1 MRNFP
6 VFASDVNPKFPF
18 AAQCDRGNFPLD
30 LILRFRYAPRKY
42 EKIVLL
48 IPTPDDSMNFPFKI
62 HVKLIMAVVFAGLT
76 MTGVGCTNM
85 SAEGRNSQGLRY
97 FQQARYDMA
106 ISEFQTAVN
115 QSPDSPEGY
124 YNIGMTYHTL
134 GQSQREATYYA
145 QAEQYYKL
153 CLSKNRDHEACRQNY
168 AELMFETGRV
178 VEAFHFLHDWEVVY
192 KDAAAPK
199 LAMAKLYNDAGRPE
213 DALTYLNAA
222 ALKEPQNAQVYN
234 ALGKFREAYGDLN
247 LALENYRVSYQLNP
261 AQPEI
266 ATKIAQL
273 SGQSVG
279 NMTSIS
285 QSIPQK
291 EFKPPQNFDSPTRVA
306 SRNRF

>member
-1 MRNFP
+1 
-6 VFASDVNPKFPF
+6 
-18 AAQCDRGNFPLD
+18 
-30 LILRFRYAPRKY
+30 
-42 EKIVLL
+42 
-48 IPTPDDSMNFPFKI
+48 MNFLSKI
-62 HVKLIMAVVFAGLT
+62 IAVYIVPVLFVSMAMLGI
-76 MTGVGCTNM
+76 GCTNM
-85 SAEGRNSQGLRY
+85 TAEGRNSQGVRY

-134 GQSQREATYYA
+134 GQSNREATYYA

-153 CLSKNRDHEACRQNY
+153 CLSKNQNHEACRQKY

-178 VEAFHFLHDWEVVY
+178 VEAFNFLHDWEVAN

-199 LAMAKLYNDAGRPE
+199 LAMAKFYQDAGRHE

-222 ALKEPQNAQVYN
+222 AIKEPQNAKVYN
-234 ALGKFREAYGDLN
+234 ALGKFREAYGDLA

-261 AQPEI
+261 AQQEI
-266 ATKIAQL
+266 ATKIEQL

-279 NMTSIS
+279 HMAITSQTIS
-285 QSIPQK
+285 QK
-291 EFKPPQNFDSPTRVA
+291 EFKLPQNFDSPTRIA

>member
-1 MRNFP
+1 MNL
-6 VFASDVNPKFPF
+6 
-18 AAQCDRGNFPLD
+18 PLKINSVYFVG
-30 LILRFRYAPRKY
+30 ILL
-42 EKIVLL
+42 V
-48 IPTPDDSMNFPFKI
+48 S
-62 HVKLIMAVVFAGLT
+62 LT
-76 MTGVGCTNM
+76 MLCIGCTNM
-85 SAEGRNSQGLRY
+85 TAEGRNSQGVRY

-124 YNIGMTYHTL
+124 YNIGMTYHAL
-134 GQSQREATYYA
+134 GQSNREATYYA

-153 CLSKNRDHEACRQNY
+153 CLSKNTNHEACRQKY

-178 VEAFHFLHDWEVVY
+178 VEAFNFLHDWEVVN

-199 LAMAKLYNDAGRPE
+199 LAMAKLYQDARRPE

-222 ALKEPQNAQVYN
+222 ALKDPQNAQVYN
-234 ALGKFREAYGDLN
+234 ALGKFREAYGDLT

-266 ATKIAQL
+266 ATKISQL

-279 NMTSIS
+279 NIPSTA
-285 QSIPQK
+285 QSVPQK
-291 EFKPPQNFDSPTRVA
+291 EFKPPQTFDSPTRIA

>member
-1 MRNFP
+1 
-6 VFASDVNPKFPF
+6 
-18 AAQCDRGNFPLD
+18 
-30 LILRFRYAPRKY
+30 
-42 EKIVLL
+42 
-48 IPTPDDSMNFPFKI
+48 MNFPFQIKTKYFLAI
-62 HVKLIMAVVFAGLT
+62 LLVIPT
-76 MTGVGCTNM
+76 MLEIGCTNM
-85 SAEGRNSQGLRY
+85 TAEGRNSQGVRY

-106 ISEFQTAVN
+106 ISEFQNAVN

-134 GQSQREATYYA
+134 GQSNREATYYA

-153 CLSKNRDHEACRQNY
+153 CLSKNQNHEACRQKY
-168 AELMFETGRV
+168 AELLFETGRV
-178 VEAFHFLHDWEVVY
+178 IEAFNFLHDWEVVN
-192 KDAAAPK
+192 KDAASPK
-199 LAMAKLYNDAGRPE
+199 LAMARLYQDAGRPE

-234 ALGKFREAYGDLN
+234 ALGKFREAYGDLT

-279 NMTSIS
+279 YMVATT
-285 QSIPQK
+285 QSVPKK
-291 EFKPPQNFDSPTRVA
+291 EFKPQQTFDSPTRIA

>member
-1 MRNFP
+1 
-6 VFASDVNPKFPF
+6 
-18 AAQCDRGNFPLD
+18 
-30 LILRFRYAPRKY
+30 
-42 EKIVLL
+42 
-48 IPTPDDSMNFPFKI
+48 MNFHFKI
-62 HVKLIMAVVFAGLT
+62 NSKYCVALLLVILT
-76 MTGVGCTNM
+76 MPGMGCTNM
-85 SAEGRNSQGLRY
+85 TAEGRNSQGVRY

-115 QSPDSPEGY
+115 QNPDSPEGY
-124 YNIGMTYHTL
+124 YHIGMTYHTL
-134 GQSQREATYYA
+134 GQSNREATYYA

-153 CLSKNRDHEACRQNY
+153 CLSKSQNHEACRQKY
-168 AELMFETGRV
+168 AELLFETGRV
-178 VEAFHFLHDWEVVY
+178 VEAFNFLHDWEVVN

-199 LAMAKLYNDAGRPE
+199 LAMAKLYQDAGRPE
-213 DALTYLNAA
+213 DALTYFNAA

-234 ALGKFREAYGDLN
+234 ALGKFREAYGDLT

-279 NMTSIS
+279 NTASTS
-285 QSIPQK
+285 QPIPQK
-291 EFKPPQNFDSPTRVA
+291 EFKPPQNFDSPTRIA

>member
-1 MRNFP
+1 MNLSFKT
-6 VFASDVNPKFPF
+6 N
-18 AAQCDRGNFPLD
+18 
-30 LILRFRYAPRKY
+30 IKY
-42 EKIVLL
+42 VVAVL
-48 IPTPDDSMNFPFKI
+48 
-62 HVKLIMAVVFAGLT
+62 FAGPTLLAI
-76 MTGVGCTNM
+76 GCTNM
-85 SAEGRNSQGLRY
+85 TAEGRNSQGVRY

-115 QSPDSPEGY
+115 QNPDSPEGY
-124 YNIGMTYHTL
+124 YYIGMTYHTL
-134 GQSQREATYYA
+134 GQNNREATYYA

-153 CLSKNRDHEACRQNY
+153 CLSKNQNHEACRQKY
-168 AELMFETGRV
+168 AELLFETGRV
-178 VEAFHFLHDWEVVY
+178 VEAFNFLHDWEVVH

-199 LAMAKLYNDAGRPE
+199 LAMAKLYNDAGRLE

-234 ALGKFREAYGDLN
+234 ALGKFREAYGDLT
-247 LALENYRVSYQLNP
+247 LALENYRVSYQLDP

-279 NMTSIS
+279 HMASTS
-285 QSIPQK
+285 QPVLQK

-306 SRNRF
+306 SRNRY

>member
-1 MRNFP
+1 
-6 VFASDVNPKFPF
+6 
-18 AAQCDRGNFPLD
+18 
-30 LILRFRYAPRKY
+30 
-42 EKIVLL
+42 
-48 IPTPDDSMNFPFKI
+48 MNFHFKI
-62 HVKLIMAVVFAGLT
+62 NSKYCVALLLVILT
-76 MTGVGCTNM
+76 MPGMGCTNM
-85 SAEGRNSQGLRY
+85 TAEGRNSQGVRY

-115 QSPDSPEGY
+115 QNPDSPEGY
-124 YNIGMTYHTL
+124 YHIGMTYHTL
-134 GQSQREATYYA
+134 GQSNREVTYYA

-153 CLSKNRDHEACRQNY
+153 CLSKSQNHEACRQKY
-168 AELMFETGRV
+168 AELLFETGRV
-178 VEAFHFLHDWEVVY
+178 VEAFNFLHDWEVVN

-199 LAMAKLYNDAGRPE
+199 LAMAKLYQDAGRPE
-213 DALTYLNAA
+213 DALTYFNAA

-234 ALGKFREAYGDLN
+234 ALGKFREAYGDLT

-279 NMTSIS
+279 NMASTT
-285 QSIPQK
+285 QPIPQK
-291 EFKPPQNFDSPTRVA
+291 EFKPPQNFDSPTRIA